1 VKKAKGKNGGARP
14 GAGRPKKP
22 PVTIAPPSEE
32 INWAEVQRF
41 ADVGGLEEEIL
52 TAGLVSEEQAKNPA
66 VAERLRQLVER
77 GSARKNL
84 LLRERIHKV
93 GIGEA
98 NGGGN
103 TLALEAR
110 NRLGWDKQ
118 TETAEAPPDVSSAHA
133 RLRLTLERL
142 AKVASEEHGRE
153 ITPAE
158 LLITEAFKNTG
169 EKVH

>member
-1 VKKAKGKNGGARP
+1 MKKQKGTHGGKRR

-22 PVTIAPPSEE
+22 PVSVPAPSEAIDWLSVE
-32 INWAEVQRF
+32 RF
-41 ADVGGLEEEIL
+41 ANVGAPEEEIVTGL
-52 TAGLVSEEQAKNPA
+52 GITEAHLKDPATAD
-66 VAERLRQLVER
+66 RLRALVER

-84 LLRERIHKV
+84 LLREAIDKV
-93 GIGEA
+93 GKGEGG
-98 NGGGN
+98 GGGN

-118 TETAEAPPDVSSAHA
+118 AENQEPPPDLTSAHA

-153 ITPAE
+153 VSAAE
-158 LLITEAFKNTG
+158 ILFG
-169 EKVH
+169 EVHPKDPEKIH

>member
-1 VKKAKGKNGGARP
+1 MKPRKKHGGPRS
-14 GAGRPKKP
+14 GSGRPRKP

-32 INWAEVQRF
+32 INWAEIERF
-41 ADVGGLEEEIL
+41 ANVGGLEEEIVA
-52 TAGLVSEEQAKNPA
+52 AGFISEEQAKDPGN
-66 VAERLRQLVER
+66 AERLRRYVER

-84 LLRERIHKV
+84 LLREAIDKV
-93 GIGEA
+93 GRGEGK
-98 NGGGN
+98 GGGN

-118 TETAEAPPDVSSAHA
+118 TEMQEAAPDLTSAHA

-153 ITPAE
+153 ITAAE